1 MRVELSKLADRDL
14 GDIYRYSY
22 ERFGEAQAGR
32 YYASLWR
39 CFAFLADHPTIGR
52 IRTEFQ
58 PPARS
63 HQHQRH
69 VVFYDIADSHIL
81 IVRVLHE
88 RMDIDRHMRDEDAR

>member
-1 MRVELSKLADRDL
+1 MKVRLSKLADRDL

-22 ERFGEAQAGR
+22 ERFGEAQADR

-39 CFAFLADHPTIGR
+39 CFEFLADHPTIGR

-69 VVFYDIADSHIL
+69 VVLYDIADGHIL

-88 RMDIDRHMRDEDAR
+88 RMDIDRHMRGEDPP

>member
-1 MRVELSKLADRDL
+1 MRVRLSKAADRDL
-14 GDIYRYSY
+14 GDIYHYSH
-22 ERFGEAQAGR
+22 ERFGEAQADR

-39 CFAFLADHPTIGR
+39 CFHFLAEHPAIGR

-69 VVFYDIADSHIL
+69 VVFYDITNGHLLVI
-81 IVRVLHE
+81 RVLHE
-88 RMDIDRHMRDEDAR
+88 RMDIDRHLRDEGPR